1 MIASWLVAS
10 LLAAQAVQDARVQRA
25 VVVQPETVTV
35 GDPFRVVVRVRA
47 PRGADIGFPD
57 APDSARAVEAV
68 DPVQITTAPD
78 TAATDQTATYRLTAW
93 DVGRIPISFGRLRV
107 AYGQSVQEVALGDI
121 SVFVAS
127 VLPADTSLHV
137 PKPARDVL
145 PIPSPWWLWL
155 LIAAVVAA
163 IIALIWW
170 WLRRRRRLRLI
181 TPVDPYVEALAAF
194 ERVDALGLVSAGER
208 GRYVALMVEVVRE
221 FLARVDGRAELA
233 FTTSELLAA
242 ISAVEI
248 LPANRLAALLVEA
261 DLIKFARR
269 PVTSAYATQLGK
281 EARDIVDA
289 IHTAQLLAIAPP
301 PSAAATEKAAA

>member
-1 MIASWLVAS
+1 VIGSWLVAS
-10 LLAAQAVQDARVQRA
+10 LLVAQAVQDTRVQRA

-35 GDPFRVVVRVRA
+35 GDPFRVVVRIRA

-57 APDSARAVEAV
+57 APDTARAVEPV

-78 TAATDQTATYRLTAW
+78 TAATDQTAVYRLTAW
-93 DVGRIPISFGRLRV
+93 DVGRLPITFGRVRV
-107 AYGQSVQEVALGDI
+107 AFGQNVQEIALGAV

-145 PIPSPWWLWL
+145 PIPAPWWLWL
-155 LIAAVVAA
+155 LIAAAVAA

-170 WLRRRRRLRLI
+170 WWRRRRRLRLI
-181 TPVDPYVEALAAF
+181 TPVDPYEEALAAF
-194 ERVDALGLVSAGER
+194 ERVEALGLVAAGER

-221 FLARVDGRAELA
+221 FLSRVDSRAELA
-233 FTTSELLAA
+233 LTTAELLGSIGD
-242 ISAVEI
+242 ISI

-269 PVTSAYATQLGK
+269 PVTSAQATQLGK
-281 EARDIVDA
+281 ESRDIVDT
-289 IHTAQLLAIAPP
+289 IHAAQQPAPAQ
-301 PSAAATEKAAA
+301 AAA

>member
-1 MIASWLVAS
+1 MITAW
-10 LLAAQAVQDARVQRA
+10 LAATLLVTQAVQDARVQRA

-35 GDPFRVVVRVRA
+35 GDPFRVVVRIRA
-47 PRGADIGFPD
+47 ARGADIGFPD

-68 DPVQITTAPD
+68 DPVQITTTPD
-78 TAATDQTATYRLTAW
+78 TAATDQTAVYRLTAW
-93 DVGRIPISFGRLRV
+93 DVGRIPISFSRIRV
-107 AYGQSVQEVALGDI
+107 AHGQNVQEIALGEI

-145 PIPSPWWLWL
+145 PIPMPWWLWL
-155 LIAAVVAA
+155 LIAAVVVA
-163 IIALIWW
+163 IIGLIWW

-181 TPVDPYVEALAAF
+181 TPVDAYEEALAAF
-194 ERVDALGLVSAGER
+194 ARVEALGLVTAGER

-221 FLARVDGRAELA
+221 FLERVDGRAELA
-233 FTTSELLAA
+233 YTTSELLAA
-242 ISAVEI
+242 IGDVEI

-269 PVTSAYATQLGK
+269 PVTAAYATQLGQ
-281 EARDIVDA
+281 ESRDIVDA
-289 IHTAQLLAIAPP
+289 IHEAQQLAATPP
-301 PSAAATEKAAA
+301 LATEKAAA